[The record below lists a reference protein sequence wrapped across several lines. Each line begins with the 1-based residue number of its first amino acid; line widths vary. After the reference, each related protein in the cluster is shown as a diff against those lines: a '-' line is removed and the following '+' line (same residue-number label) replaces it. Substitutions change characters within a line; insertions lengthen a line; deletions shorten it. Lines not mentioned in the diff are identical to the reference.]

1 MGDEA
6 DRPRLRS
13 RRRIKTSD
21 GATQSGSPAPRRRRA
36 RGSPITRRILAIN
49 VLALAILFGGV
60 FYLDD
65 YERRL
70 VDAELEALRQRGEV
84 IAVALGETMLGS
96 NDDSI
101 VVFDSV
107 QVRQLLP
114 RVMAATRTRAR
125 LFSVS
130 GALVADSR
138 LVEGPGG
145 VIQIEPLPEPRSAYP
160 IVDPLVRVFNWVVN
174 WVPRRVGLE
183 LYREYSVPRADQ
195 YPEVERAL
203 SGESTVYVRGTAHEG
218 MILSAAIP
226 VQHYRKIAGALLLTN
241 DSRSIERGLRI
252 VREDILRI
260 FAISLGVTVLL
271 SFYLAGTIARP
282 IRRLAAAAEMVRRG
296 PGRRHA
302 MPDFGASRSDE
313 IGELATTLREMT
325 EALWQRMDAIER
337 FAADVSHEIKNPLSS
352 LRSAVET
359 AYRIKDPE
367 QQKRLM
373 TIILEDVQRLDR
385 LISDISD
392 ASRLDAELLREEAV
406 PVDVQKMLAT
416 MIDIHRETGTAGHDL
431 MLEAEAREPLIVAGI
446 EDRLGQVLRNLIVNA
461 ISFSPPGGAIR
472 LGAVR
477 RGAEVEITV
486 DDEGPGIPE
495 GKFEA
500 IFQRFYSERPPGE
513 KFGTHSGLGL
523 SISKQIVETHGGTIR
538 AENRKDA
545 TGRVVGARFIVR
557 LPRIVA

>member
-1 MGDEA
+1 M
-6 DRPRLRS
+6 LRS
-13 RRRIKTSD
+13 RRRVEASD
-21 GATQSGSPAPRRRRA
+21 GAKRTDAPARRGPRA
-36 RGSPITRRILAIN
+36 RGSPITRRILAVN

-70 VDAELEALRQRGEV
+70 VDAELDALRQQGEV
-84 IAVALGETMLGS
+84 IAIALGETMLAS
-96 NDDSI
+96 DDDSI
-101 VVFDSV
+101 VVFDSA

-114 RVMAATRTRAR
+114 HVMAATRARAR

-145 VIQIEPLPEPRSAYP
+145 VIAVEQLPEQRTAYP
-160 IVDPLVRVFNWVVN
+160 IIDPLIRVFNWVVN

-195 YPEVERAL
+195 YQEVEAAL
-203 SGESTVYVRGTAHEG
+203 SGETAVHVRGTADEG
-218 MILSAAIP
+218 MILSAAVP
-226 VQHYRKIAGALLLTN
+226 VQHYRKIAGALLLTK

-271 SFYLAGTIARP
+271 SLYLAGTIARP
-282 IRRLAAAAEMVRRG
+282 IRRLAAAAERVRLG
-296 PGRRHA
+296 PGRRETL
-302 MPDFGASRSDE
+302 PDFGATRSDE

-392 ASRLDAELLREEAV
+392 ASRLDAELLREESV
-406 PVDVQKMLAT
+406 PVDVGRMIAT
-416 MIDIHRETGTAGHDL
+416 MIDVHRETDMGGPNLVLDS
-431 MLEAEAREPLIVAGI
+431 ESREPLIVAGV
-446 EDRLGQVLRNLIVNA
+446 EDRLGQVLRNLIANA
-461 ISFSPPGGAIR
+461 VSFSPPGGTIR

-477 RGAEVEITV
+477 RGTEVEITV
-486 DDEGPGIPE
+486 EDEGPGIPD

-500 IFQRFYSERPPGE
+500 IFGRFYSERPAGE

-538 AENRKDA
+538 AENRMDSAGQVK
-545 TGRVVGARFIVR
+545 GARFIVR